1 MDTKDLL
8 ISVGEL
14 HSAMTEAHI
23 HAITTALVEKMR
35 ENMETMLPAFPFK
48 DDKERQVSIE
58 RALIVYE
65 MGIKDGIYEWL
76 KTNKET
82 EL

>member
-1 MDTKDLL
+1 MDVKDLL

-14 HSAMTEAHI
+14 HSAMADAHI
-23 HAITTALVEKMR
+23 HAIATALVEKMR

-82 EL
+82 

>member
-1 MDTKDLL
+1 MEVKDLL
-8 ISVGEL
+8 ISISEL
-14 HSAMTEAHI
+14 HSAMKDAHI

-65 MGIKDGIYEWL
+65 MGVKDGICEFIKRRKKL
-76 KTNKET
+76 
-82 EL
+82 

>member
-1 MDTKDLL
+1 MDTEDLL

-14 HSAMTEAHI
+14 HSAMKDAHI

-35 ENMETMLPAFPFK
+35 ENMETMLPAFDFK
-48 DDKERQVSIE
+48 DNKERQAFIE

-82 EL
+82 RI

>member
-1 MDTKDLL
+1 MDVKDLL

-14 HSAMTEAHI
+14 HSAMTDAHI

-35 ENMETMLPAFPFK
+35 KNMETMLPAFPFK

-65 MGIKDGIYEWL
+65 MGIKDGINEWL
-76 KTNKET
+76 KTKKET
-82 EL
+82 